1 MFNKVY
7 TEKLL
12 KKWKPI
18 LESKKAGP
26 VRASIRPVLA
36 QLLENQQKH
45 FRSLR
50 ESGVSGDIARFEP
63 VIIPVIRRVFPN
75 LIANQMVAVQP
86 MSMPSGLAFAMRYH
100 YTNTGAAPMS
110 PAYGPVGLTNSAVKH
125 VILTLA
131 DASGVAVGEAV
142 TTNGTGSGI
151 GEAMYK
157 EGNSVLVK
165 VTSGY
170 FEVGDSID
178 DANPY
183 NAQVTTV
190 AAVYTNEA
198 GYNFIL
204 KGYSGNG
211 AGAGMTTAAAE
222 ALSTNMK
229 EVGLSI
235 VSTAITAK
243 SRALK
248 AHYSIEEAQDLRA
261 VHDFDIESELATILS
276 YEVQQEIDRE
286 IITTIDAQAALN
298 TGTLI
303 GFDFDTADGRWEQE
317 KFRNLY
323 TRIVQGAQKIATRT
337 RRGPGNFIVVNPTVA
352 TCIEAMDTFQAS
364 PVSTSV
370 DATQIGVAVIGKL
383 GNRFTVIKDT
393 FRETDDI
400 VIGYKGPNLSDTG
413 IVYSPYV
420 PLTMMKSVGQDD
432 FQPRI
437 GFKTRYAI
445 TTDFGTESS
454 KDFYQNVSVSNLPFS

>member
-1 MFNKVY
+1 MFNKGK

-12 KKWKPI
+12 AKWMPL

-26 VRASIRPVLA
+26 VKKSLRPVLA
-36 QLLENQQKH
+36 QLLENQQRYLK
-45 FRSLR
+45 

-75 LIANQMVAVQP
+75 LIANQLVAVQP

-100 YTNTGAAPMS
+100 YTNTGAAPIS
-110 PAYGPVGLTNSAVKH
+110 PAFGPVGLTNSAIKH

-131 DASGVAVGEAV
+131 DASGVAVGETL
-142 TTNGTGSGI
+142 TTDGVGAGTGTV
-151 GEAMYK
+151 MYK
-157 EGNSVLVK
+157 EGNSVLVQ
-165 VTSGY
+165 VVSGT
-170 FEVGDSID
+170 FAVGYNID
-178 DANPY
+178 DTTPY
-183 NAQVTTV
+183 NAAVTTV
-190 AAVYTNEA
+190 SAVYTNEA

-204 KGYSGNG
+204 PGYSGNG

-222 ALSTNMK
+222 ALSTSMK

-248 AHYSIEEAQDLRA
+248 AHYSIEMAQDLRA
-261 VHDFDIESELATILS
+261 VHDLDVESELATILS

-286 IITTIDAQAALN
+286 IIAAIDAQAALN
-298 TGTLI
+298 TGTVI

-364 PVSTSV
+364 PVNTTV

-383 GNRFTVIKDT
+383 GNRFTVVKDT
-393 FRETDDI
+393 FRETNDI
-400 VIGYKGPNLSDTG
+400 VVGYKGPSLADTG

-420 PLTMMKSVGQDD
+420 PLTMLKSVGQDD

-454 KDFYQNVSVSNLPFS
+454 ANYYQNIGVTNLPFS